1 MCFLKPS
8 PIFRPSTWT
17 SGRKFLAS
25 LRGISSLFPLNR
37 KTVGESGNRKSA
49 ESRWSFLNWWPSIDT
64 VKLFLVLLL
73 ISAMFAEIRCIVSSS
88 MCPTLQAGDRVVI
101 EKVSYYLRNPSIN
114 DIILFRPPKNLQD
127 IGYKKEDVL
136 IKRIVAKAGD
146 FVEVRQGELSI
157 NGAAQK
163 EISTARQPAH
173 RIESL
178 RVPPGHVY
186 VVGDNRSNSCDSR
199 VWGPLPLSHVIGR
212 HFFCCSR
219 SPPQYPSNGKAGN
232 GEG

>member
-1 MCFLKPS
+1 MRFLKPL

-73 ISAMFAEIRCIVSSS
+73 ISAMFAEIRCI
-88 MCPTLQAGDRVVI
+88 
-101 EKVSYYLRNPSIN
+101 VSYYLRNPSIN

-219 SPPQYPSNGKAGN
+219 SPPLYPSNEKAGN